1 MFAARVKARRVPL
14 QPAKM
19 LSAGSHASLLALYAS
34 RVARGLSK
42 SCTFA
47 DCFRIVFNA
56 RVIQVVPWCQ
66 LQLSVSCQT
75 SGASSAASLVPAK
88 RRLRQ
93 SPRRRCARL
102 PWNIQARQKELTI
115 EMQTPKRGRGRKVVD
130 ESDEEEQPA
139 PKKSTPKKPT
149 KKREPTPVEEST
161 TTSDYFGTS
170 KPKRSAANT
179 KSTPTK
185 ATVLSTRSTPNG
197 RSAKKQIAED
207 DRPVKKL
214 DDDDEKAEDVFASEF
229 KSGKRGGDDD
239 YEEGSDV
246 NMEDADDDFV
256 VPDDEDDAKSK
267 GKGKDKKAPA
277 KPTKNKRKSPDTA
290 ADEDE
295 EATPKKAKKAPA
307 KKATPKKKAA
317 DEPENAA
324 AQAIFDSI
332 PLVRPPTPPS
342 KTGDGTSK
350 KFNPYGAHANSG
362 PAPAAGSKE
371 IPVGAENCLA
381 GLSFVFTGIQQ
392 SLGRDEGQAL
402 VKRYGGKTLTAP
414 SSKTSYVVLGSD
426 AGPKKLET
434 IEKHGLKTIDED
446 GLFELI
452 RRLPANGGDSKAAS
466 AHAEK
471 KKAEEEKIRRE
482 AEEAEAEEKK
492 AAAAKAKAAAS
503 KATVTGKA
511 VAPQPS
517 GADNRLW
524 TVKHAPTKMEQI
536 CGNKGQ
542 VEKLQRWLR
551 SFPKNQRTGFKMP
564 GPDGSGV
571 YRAIMIHGPPG
582 IGKTTAAHLI
592 AKLEGY
598 DIVES
603 NASDTRSKKLVEQGL
618 KGVLSTTS
626 LNGYFAADGAQVE
639 SSKKK
644 LVLIMDEVD
653 GMSAG
658 DRGGVGALAAVCKK
672 TQVPMILIC
681 NDRRLPKMKPFDFV
695 TFDLGFRRPTTEM
708 IRSRIMTIGFR
719 EGIKLPAP
727 VVDALIEGSGADIR
741 QVVNMLSTA
750 KQDQALRDG
759 NMDFEDSKKMSKAWE
774 KHVILKPWDI
784 VSKIL
789 AGGMFAS
796 SSKKTLN
803 DKAELYF
810 NDHEFSY
817 LMLQENYLGS
827 TSPQVS
833 ALSGKH
839 RTLKAL
845 ELAEKAANSIS
856 EGDLIDRM
864 IHGQEQHWSLMPA
877 HAIFSFVRPASFV
890 AGSMAG
896 HRTQFTQWLGKNS
909 SYGKSMRQIKEIQG
923 HMRLHSSGDR
933 HEIRQQ
939 YVPLLWD
946 RLCKRLETD
955 GKDCVSEVID
965 LMDSYF
971 LTKEDHESLIELG
984 VGFMD
989 QEKLKIES
997 QTKSS
1002 FTRLYNQANH
1012 PLPFMKASQ
1021 VIAPKSAP
1029 KIKPDLEE
1037 ALEESDE
1044 GEEIKDP
1051 EEIAKDEEKDNDLSK
1066 DKYVK
1071 QPKKKKAPA
1080 AKKGKGK
1087 AKADGDDDDD
1097 EDEAPKPKKGK
1108 AKAKAKK

>member
-1 MFAARVKARRVPL
+1 MIL
-14 QPAKM
+14 INM
-19 LSAGSHASLLALYAS
+19 YS
-34 RVARGLSK
+34 
-42 SCTFA
+42 
-47 DCFRIVFNA
+47 
-56 RVIQVVPWCQ
+56 
-66 LQLSVSCQT
+66 
-75 SGASSAASLVPAK
+75 
-88 RRLRQ
+88 
-93 SPRRRCARL
+93 
-102 PWNIQARQKELTI
+102 
-115 EMQTPKRGRGRKVVD
+115 
-130 ESDEEEQPA
+130 
-139 PKKSTPKKPT
+139 PKKSTPKKPLRQ
-149 KKREPTPVEEST
+149 REPTPEGEDT
-161 TTSDYFGTS
+161 TTSDYFGNS
-170 KPKRSAANT
+170 KPKRAAANKST
-179 KSTPTK
+179 VPSANSTPTK
-185 ATVLSTRSTPNG
+185 AAASSVKSTPNV
-197 RSAKKQIAED
+197 RSAKKRAAVLD
-207 DRPVKKL
+207 DDTPVKKL
-214 DDDDEKAEDVFASEF
+214 EDDDNDKAQDIFASDF
-229 KSGKRGGDDD
+229 KNGKRGGDDD

-246 NMEDADDDFV
+246 DMKDPDDDDDFV
-256 VPDDEDDAKSK
+256 VPDDEEVKPK
-267 GKGKDKKAPA
+267 GKKVPA
-277 KPTKNKRKSPDTA
+277 KASTRKRKSPDTV

-295 EATPKKAKKAPA
+295 EDKTPKKPKKAPV

-332 PLVRPPTPPS
+332 PLVRPPTPPQR
-342 KTGDGTSK
+342 TGDGDGK
-350 KFNPYGAHANSG
+350 KFNPFAQHANTG

-371 IPVGAENCLA
+371 LPTGAENCLA
-381 GLSFVFTGIQQ
+381 GLSFVFTGLQQ
-392 SLGRDEGQAL
+392 SLSRDDGQAL
-402 VKRYGGKTLTAP
+402 VKRYGGKIVTAP
-414 SSKTSYVVLGSD
+414 SSKTSFVVLGSD

-434 IEKHGLKTIDED
+434 IAKFGLRTIDED

-452 RRLPANGGDSKAAS
+452 RKLPANGGDSKAAS
-466 AHAEK
+466 AYAEK
-471 KKAEEEKIRRE
+471 KKIEEEKIRQA
-482 AEEAEAEEKK
+482 AEDAEKEEKK
-492 AAAAKAKAAAS
+492 AAAARAKAAAS
-503 KATVTGKA
+503 KSAASGKP
-511 VAPQPS
+511 APTQPA
-517 GADNRLW
+517 GPDNRLW
-524 TVKHAPTKMEQI
+524 TVKHAPTKMEQV

-551 SFPKNQRTGFKMP
+551 NFPKNQRTGFKLA
-564 GPDGSGV
+564 GADGSGV
-571 YRAIMIHGPPG
+571 YRAVMIHGPPG
-582 IGKTTAAHLI
+582 IGKTTAAHLV
-592 AKLEGY
+592 AKLEGF

-618 KGVLSTTS
+618 RGVLSTTS
-626 LNGYFAADGAQVE
+626 LNGYFAAEGAHVE
-639 SSKKK
+639 ASKKK

-672 TQVPMILIC
+672 SQVPMILIC
-681 NDRRLPKMKPFDFV
+681 NDRKLPKMKPFDFV

-759 NMDFEDSKKMSKAWE
+759 NLDFDDSKKMSKAWE
-774 KHVILKPWDI
+774 KHVILRPWDI
-784 VSKIL
+784 VGKIL

-827 TSPQVS
+827 TSPEVS
-833 ALSGKH
+833 ALSGKQ
-839 RTLKAL
+839 RSLKAL

-896 HRTQFTQWLGKNS
+896 SRTEFTKWLGKNS
-909 SYGKSMRQIKEIQG
+909 SQGKSMRQIKELQG

-946 RLCKRLETD
+946 RLCKRLEVE
-955 GKDCVSEVID
+955 GKDCVPQVID
-965 LMDSYF
+965 VMDSYF

-984 VGFMD
+984 VGYMD
-989 QEKLKIES
+989 QEKLKIDT
-997 QTKSS
+997 QTKAT
-1002 FTRLYNQANH
+1002 FTRKYNQASH

-1021 VIAPKSAP
+1021 VVAPKAAA
-1029 KIKPDLEE
+1029 KVKPDLEE
-1037 ALEESDE
+1037 ALEESDD
-1044 GEEIKDP
+1044 GEVLVDP
-1051 EEIAKDEEKDNDLSK
+1051 DEAAKDEEKENDLSK

-1071 QPKKKKAPA
+1071 PKKKKATA
-1080 AKKGKGK
+1080 TKKGK
-1087 AKADGDDDDD
+1087 AAADEGDED
-1097 EDEAPKPKKGK
+1097 EDDEAPKPKKGK
-1108 AKAKAKK
+1108 GKAKAKK